1 MTAFRQT
8 LLNSDFAISV
18 ELPLHPAQSLR
29 ELQRD
34 IELLGPVVDA
44 VQIND
49 NEKAEGHIAPL
60 AMASLLR
67 ESGVEPV
74 IHLTCRDRNRIA
86 LQSEI
91 LGAAAIGVS
100 TLLLWRGNKL
110 PSSFRGRVRSVFDT
124 KATQLL
130 ATAVRLRDM
139 SKLETASD
147 LFLGTYVTIFEPD
160 QRWRAE
166 GVFEKIDA
174 GAAFL
179 QTRPCLDADLVRS
192 WVGKLVELRIT
203 HRAML
208 IVGVP
213 LITSI
218 AEARNLTERHP
229 DAQVPETVAR
239 RLTDAHDGRKEGI
252 EILAEFLDVLMSVPG
267 VAGANIVYEGDAE
280 AVVEAIALARSKDLR

>member
-8 LLNSDFAISV
+8 LLNSEFAISA

-29 ELQRD
+29 DLQRE
-34 IELLGPVVDA
+34 IEILGSAVDA
-44 VQIND
+44 VQASD
-49 NEKAEGHIAPL
+49 NEKAEGHVAPL
-60 AMASLLR
+60 AMATLLR
-67 ESGVEPV
+67 DAGVEPV
-74 IHLTCRDRNRIA
+74 MHLTCRDRNRIA

-91 LGAAAIGVS
+91 LGATALGVS

-139 SKLETASD
+139 SKLETAGD

-160 QRWRAE
+160 KRWQAE
-166 GVFEKIDA
+166 GVIEKIDA
-174 GAAFL
+174 GAGFL
-179 QTRPCLDADLVRS
+179 QTRPCLDEELLRS
-192 WVGKLVELRIT
+192 WVSRLVELRIT

-208 IVGVP
+208 VVGVP

-218 AEARNLTERHP
+218 AEARALAERHP
-229 DAQVPETVAR
+229 DAQIPEAVVR
-239 RLTDAHDGRKEGI
+239 RLVDAADGRQEGI
-252 EILAEFLDVLMSVPG
+252 RILADFLAVLRETPG
-267 VAGANIVYEGDAE
+267 VAAANIVYECDAE
-280 AVVEAIALARSKDLR
+280 AVVEAIGLARGEGLI